1 MSARRSA
8 LGRGLDALLPGA
20 RPATDGA
27 GTDAV
32 EPREG
37 AAKANGP
44 AATAAH
50 PALRS
55 EGARGATARDRSA
68 PEGSEPAGGRTTLP
82 VADIQPNPEQ
92 PRRRFD
98 SDGLQSLAGSL
109 QRHGVLQPVVVRRVE
124 GSQPARYEL
133 VVGERRWRAAQ
144 LAGIEHIPVTIQDV
158 APKALLEVALVENVQ
173 RRDLNPIE
181 LAHAF
186 RELIHGGMT
195 QEEVGRRV
203 GLDRSSV
210 SNHLRLLDLAPEL
223 QADVEGG
230 TLSSGHAKALLQ
242 LETPERRQSLRD
254 RIVEGGLSVRAAEE
268 LARTLAGTRRP
279 ERRKPTPA
287 AAAEDPN
294 LRHLLDALRDAL
306 QTKVAINGSGRRGKL
321 EIEFYGPEEL
331 HRISRAILEGPD
343 AR

>member
-8 LGRGLDALLPGA
+8 LGRGLDALLPGSPSTSP
-20 RPATDGA
+20 RPEATG
-27 GTDAV
+27 
-32 EPREG
+32 
-37 AAKANGP
+37 K
-44 AATAAH
+44 
-50 PALRS
+50 
-55 EGARGATARDRSA
+55 SA
-68 PEGSEPAGGRTTLP
+68 PASATRTPAPSEPAEGETPATGSGRIA
-82 VADIQPNPEQ
+82 VSAIQPNPDQ

-98 SDGLQSLAGSL
+98 PEALDRLADSLR
-109 QRHGVLQPVVVRRVE
+109 RHGVLQPVVVREIE
-124 GSQPARYEL
+124 GSEPRRYEL

-144 LAGIEHIPVTIQDV
+144 KAGLDEIPATIQDV

-186 RELIHGGMT
+186 RELIGAGMT

-210 SNHLRLLDLAPEL
+210 SNHLRLLDLDSDL
-223 QADVEGG
+223 QADVESG

-242 LETPERRQSLRD
+242 LQAPERRQSLRD
-254 RIVEGGLSVRAAEE
+254 RIVEGGLSVRAAED

-279 ERRKPTPA
+279 ERRPPKPA
-287 AAAEDPN
+287 AEPEDPN
-294 LRHLLDALRDAL
+294 LRSLLDSLRETL
-306 QTKVAINGSGRRGKL
+306 QTKVRIQGDGRKGKL

-331 HRISRAILEGPD
+331 HRITRAILEGPD